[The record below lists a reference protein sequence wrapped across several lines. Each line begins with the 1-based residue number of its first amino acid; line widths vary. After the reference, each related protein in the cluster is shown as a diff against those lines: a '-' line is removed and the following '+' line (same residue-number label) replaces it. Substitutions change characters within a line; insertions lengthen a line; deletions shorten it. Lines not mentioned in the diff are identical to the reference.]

1 LTNIV
6 GYSINDTIVTFD
18 RVRENLHKIKVI
30 TKPEQ
35 IDYIAP
41 DTNPIN
47 NANEKLNKLDAPNI
61 KIATTTT
68 ITVKT
73 DSFR

>member
-1 LTNIV
+1 M
-6 GYSINDTIVTFD
+6 INTE
-18 RVRENLHKIKVI
+18 EN
-30 TKPEQ
+30 T
-35 IDYIAP
+35 P

-73 DSFR
+73 VLTERVIV